1 MKFRFGTASGEE
13 IDAEQMYINEDELL
27 QKLNAQVETF
37 PVKGTNYVYNIITVD
52 VNNMEE
58 LEELLNRFD
67 ILVMY
72 RKGIGLVEKYP
83 EIIWADVPIMCQDSF
98 WNDEDERE

>member
-13 IDAEQMYINEDELL
+13 VDAEQMYINEDELL

-52 VNNMEE
+52 VNNMED
-58 LEELLNRFD
+58 LEKLLNRFD
-67 ILVMY
+67 VLVMY
-72 RKGIGLVEKYP
+72 KKGIGLVEKYP
-83 EIIWADVPIMCQDSF
+83 EII
-98 WNDEDERE
+98 